1 MEESTIRKRQAIQH
15 LLSSHSPQD
24 AMVSYYALFHPQ
36 ERTHLV
42 LHTDKS
48 GRVDG
53 FLALCRTGIDL
64 FRPLLTIHADSQE
77 IAAELI
83 NQALQPELPVIVA
96 VRLEMRPLI
105 EALFAVSGEA
115 VASVYLLKRSDF
127 HPVINVLVTRA
138 STPGGDPRFVI
149 REQPSDPGAHAAG
162 AIVAQAGVNWRSPEF
177 ADIYVNTDPR
187 VRGRGLGKSVVSA
200 LSNWLLEQKLTP
212 LFTIAEDNDASR
224 RLATSLGYQDTGM
237 RQFLCEGVR
246 SQPAFP
252 LHGYMVE

>member
-1 MEESTIRKRQAIQH
+1 MASLIRKRQAVQH

-24 AMVSYYALFHPQ
+24 AMVSYYALYHP
-36 ERTHLV
+36 EDRTQLI
-42 LHTDKS
+42 LHTAEG

-53 FLALCRTGIDL
+53 FLALCRTGMDL
-64 FRPLLTIHADSQE
+64 FRPLLTMRADNRETAADLISQ
-77 IAAELI
+77 AV
-83 NQALQPELPVIVA
+83 QPELPVIIA
-96 VRLEMRPLI
+96 VRLEQRSLI
-105 EALFAVSGEA
+105 EAFFIVSSETIAGVHQLE
-115 VASVYLLKRSDF
+115 RSSF

-138 STPGGDPRFVI
+138 PTPSGAPRFVI
-149 REQPSDPGAHAAG
+149 REQSFDRGARPAG

-200 LSNWLLEQKLTP
+200 LSNWLLEQNVTP

-224 RLATSLGYQDTGM
+224 RLATSLGYQDTGA

-246 SQPAFP
+246 RRAAFP
-252 LHGYMVE
+252 LRGNMVE